1 MKIIL
6 LLAILFISTTAFAGE
21 KKNKN
26 QSVTNTL
33 SKPTHLWI
41 INLDKVSKQTKNI
54 SMLQPVLAVMKA
66 VSRPQQLEIKKQ
78 KSVYL

>member
-6 LLAILFISTTAFAGE
+6 LLAILLISASTFAGA
-21 KKNKN
+21 KKN
-26 QSVTNTL
+26 QDESVTNTQ